1 MLPGQGD
8 VSTCDAK
15 DAQGKCAICDYVPNQ
30 WNPCEQ
36 AMLGGQLTCSQLVGA
51 YLQVNF
57 RFIHAW
63 QHSCGLLSKFLMRQE
78 YGKFP
83 LMSQDIR
90 QICVADI
97 KPQYML
103 TRKIFCLL

>member
-1 MLPGQGD
+1 MLPGQAD
-8 VSTCDAK
+8 VSRCDAK
-15 DAQGKCAICDYVPNQ
+15 DAQRKDVTCGYLPNQ

-63 QHSCGLLSKFLMRQE
+63 QHSCGLLSKVLMRQE
-78 YGKFP
+78 YGTFP

-103 TRKIFCLL
+103 TRKSFCLL